1 MGGLEF
7 DGVPTDADNVN
18 DDNESISSLVDEDV
32 DFDYVYA
39 MFHFPQMVEGQVT
52 VDEGE
57 KLTLLDDSNSY
68 WWLVQ
73 NLRDNQMGYIPAD
86 NIETAFGKLARVNR
100 RKNLKLCKPD
110 PEHIMN
116 SRVPT
121 VANNNGRRVVFND
134 KIVTDVFITDAR
146 SDDEYDEYDEDD
158 ENFGYDYDDE
168 EEEEGVEEAEHH
180 GDQQVAASR
189 GAGLDEAHG
198 DMGFDDEDEDGDDYG
213 YYYSSNAGNPDGYA
227 ARGASEDS
235 RSSMAGNID
244 PVQASGSTTV
254 SSRRVSMAPA
264 HVGHISGEQQLGD
277 SDVDMSDDDDDGHDR
292 LGGPGSRRDANAEN
306 RPVSVADSMYSERQ
320 RDSAMLPHVV
330 TDLSDYYLANDGSD
344 EGDSLSGALNRLNGS
359 ARTSSVDSGAFMV
372 SVQHT
377 DAFSSGD
384 SVVSVFADEQFADV
398 VQRSL
403 AVFSLTQAM
412 GAALEVYARLQGHE
426 LMPLDASTGVGE
438 FFGELR
444 KQYGDRL
451 FDAGSVDPAI
461 CTIVLADRAVPHAQ
475 LVAASPRQPTAA
487 AGLDEDEDDPYMAM
501 DTGSHS
507 ILRTSLSAP
516 PVASAPPAQPPA
528 ERAPSVAMSDPAV
541 TTDAAKR
548 ASKLRAL
555 SASFSARERPL
566 SETPS
571 GPAPGGDPAAQ
582 PADGLPDSRKVVQ
595 GLLRS
600 IPPPRSQP
608 PASALTR
615 LSTGKRH
622 TVQLSARGS
631 VVDGD
636 YAVSRPASQTHS
648 TLARSASTRTP
659 APSHAPM
666 HPHDEDTIR
675 PAPVANPADNIN
687 GSQTLGQS
695 ASTLRPSSD
704 TFADEAQGGVRE
716 REAAAGAEHEGGRD
730 EEEGSETAEAE
741 AEDVVPMSPASSTG
755 TSDTASY
762 IHDSDDRASLAAATT
777 TAAAAA
783 HAAAAAAVASV
794 SLAHRSLKDSAS
806 ARTSLLSRASVVS
819 TASMAADRLSIVSL
833 AAEELS
839 LDDWLVILH
848 GWNDMHDVSATTTSF
863 YQAFL
868 KDMQINGI
876 GGGGADNE
884 AGLRESQEYIQR
896 HVAELQMAGNESQ
909 TAIDDILGVSQGVGR
924 RLDSL
929 ERELDDIARILVHAN

>member
-1 MGGLEF
+1 MNFQGLEF
-7 DGVPTDADNVN
+7 DGVPTDLDNVT
-18 DDNESISSLVDEDV
+18 DDNESISSLLDEDV
-32 DFDYVYA
+32 DFNYVYA

-168 EEEEGVEEAEHH
+168 EEEEGVDEDGRH
-180 GDQQVAASR
+180 GDQQVAASH
-189 GAGLDEAHG
+189 GAGRDETHG
-198 DMGFDDEDEDGDDYG
+198 DMGFDEDDDGDDYG
-213 YYYSSNAGNPDGYA
+213 YYYSANAGNPDGYT
-227 ARGASEDS
+227 ARGTSEDS

-254 SSRRVSMAPA
+254 ASRRVSVAPA
-264 HVGHISGEQQLGD
+264 HVGQISGEQQLDD
-277 SDVDMSDDDDDGHDR
+277 SDVDMSDEDHAD
-292 LGGPGSRRDANAEN
+292 LGPGSRRDADAEN
-306 RPVSVADSMYSERQ
+306 RPVSMADSMYSERQ

-359 ARTSSVDSGAFMV
+359 ARTSSVDGGAFTV

-384 SVVSVFADEQFADV
+384 SVVSVFADEQFSDV

-451 FDAGSVDPAI
+451 FDAGSVDPTI

-475 LVAASPRQPTAA
+475 LLLAAPQQQQQQPAA
-487 AGLDEDEDDPYMAM
+487 ELNEDEDEDDPYMAM
-501 DTGSHS
+501 DTESRNM
-507 ILRTSLSAP
+507 LRTSLSAP
-516 PVASAPPAQPPA
+516 PVASAPPVQPLA
-528 ERAPSVAMSDPAV
+528 ERAPSVVTSDPAV
-541 TTDAAKR
+541 ATEAAAKR

-555 SASFSARERPL
+555 SASLSARER
-566 SETPS
+566 SSSASSTAS
-571 GPAPGGDPAAQ
+571 GAAEPAQ
-582 PADGLPDSRKVVQ
+582 PSDELPDSRKVVQ

-608 PASALTR
+608 PVSALTR
-615 LSTGKRH
+615 VSTGKRH

-636 YAVSRPASQTHS
+636 YAVSRPVSQTRS
-648 TLARSASTRTP
+648 TLARSASTRSP
-659 APSHAPM
+659 ATA
-666 HPHDEDTIR
+666 HDEDPR
-675 PAPVANPADNIN
+675 PAPVANPAENIN

-704 TFADEAQGGVRE
+704 TFADDAQGTRE
-716 REAAAGAEHEGGRD
+716 RAVAEGEE

-741 AEDVVPMSPASSTG
+741 DVPPMSPASSAG

-762 IHDSDDRASLAAATT
+762 IHDSDDRGSLVAAT

-783 HAAAAAAVASV
+783 AAAAVSV
-794 SLAHRSLKDSAS
+794 SLAHRSLKDSAG

-848 GWNDMHDVSATTTSF
+848 GWNDMHDVSASTTTF

-868 KDMQINGI
+868 KDMQIGS
-876 GGGGADNE
+876 GSDDVVQ
-884 AGLRESQEYIQR
+884 RESQEYIQR